1 MRRSNSTLGVVSQ
14 AIGTQGLIF
23 ASHKQDREID
33 MNMQLKYNSLAAATI
48 SLLLTLDTVSKAQAA
63 PPFIFALRRTEPVTT
78 LDYIDAQFTENL
90 VVEAEIME
98 GLVGFD
104 PQDEHLI
111 VPRLAKSYHRIDLY
125 TYVFRLRD
133 DVYFHSH
140 LHGQESLQAER
151 VTPEDVVFSLLRAKS
166 SPSAQQYKLDN
177 VESIKTVGRDLVKI
191 KLTRPDENFLSSL
204 ATAMGHVTCKGYYES
219 LGSDDASRK
228 AAFARAPV
236 GTGPFYLARPLVDG
250 RSIMLVRF
258 DRYRD
263 QDWIKSRAA
272 IKRIE
277 YRYYDSAADVLAGLE
292 RGDIGSASLML
303 STFGEGGFLDPK
315 KPPRFGGVYRLA
327 PPFLSLLAIN
337 LTKPELA
344 DPLIRELLNVAVNRA
359 KIEQICPQG
368 PGDLPAGYRYY
379 LEISKRYLQTKQA
392 SVLTLR
398 QSRQV
403 QERLR
408 ALQKRPFIL
417 LVRAGEDVT
426 REQIVKSVVDDLKTQ
441 LQLDVRIVRTN
452 QFPAELEAS
461 KPSYDLVYVDWT
473 PDTPSEREGLS
484 ILYPLFYS
492 QSRTNISHFSNHE
505 VDELFLQLQGVVD
518 KGAAENLYSRIQAR
532 LLENPPHIW
541 LPSVRSNTL
550 LYGRGYRSRIRPSSL
565 VYYSSFL
572 KHVERL
578 VK

>member
-1 MRRSNSTLGVVSQ
+1 
-14 AIGTQGLIF
+14 
-23 ASHKQDREID
+23 
-33 MNMQLKYNSLAAATI
+33 MNMQLKYNCLAVATI
-48 SLLLTLDTVSKAQAA
+48 SLLLTLDVVSKAQAA

-104 PQDEHLI
+104 PQNEHLI

-140 LHGQESLQAER
+140 LHGLKTLQAER
-151 VTPEDVVFSLLRAKS
+151 VTPEDVVFSLLRAEN

-177 VESIKTVGRDLVKI
+177 VESITTVGKDLVKI
-191 KLTRPDENFLSSL
+191 KLIKPDEDFLSRL

-228 AAFARAPV
+228 GAFARAPV
-236 GTGPFYLARPLVDG
+236 GTGPFYLARPLGDG
-250 RSIMLVRF
+250 RSIILLCF
-258 DRYRD
+258 DLYRD
-263 QDWIKSRAA
+263 QDWVKSQTA

-277 YRYYDSAADVLAGLE
+277 YRYYGSAADIFAGLD
-292 RGDIGSASLML
+292 RGEIGGASLML
-303 STFGEGGFLDPK
+303 SAFGEGGFLDTK
-315 KPPRFGGVYRLA
+315 IPPRFGGVYRLA

-344 DPLIRELLNVAVNRA
+344 DPFARKLLNAAVDKT
-359 KIEQICPQG
+359 KIEQICPHG
-368 PGDLPAGYRYY
+368 SAELPDGYRYY
-379 LEISKRYLQTKQA
+379 LEISKYYAQAKQA
-392 SVLTLR
+392 SVSELLR
-398 QSRQV
+398 SPEAQK
-403 QERLR
+403 RLR
-408 ALQKRPFIL
+408 ALQSRGPLIFF
-417 LVRAGEDVT
+417 VRAGDDAT
-426 REQIVKSVVDDLKTQ
+426 RDRIAASIAYDLKKG
-441 LQLDVRIVRTN
+441 LQLDVRIVKAE
-452 QFPAELEAS
+452 QFSSELDRS
-461 KPSYDLVYVDWT
+461 KPSYDLVYADWT
-473 PDTPSEREGLS
+473 PDTPGEREGLS

-492 QSRTNISHFSNHE
+492 KNRTNISHYSDPE
-505 VDELFLQLQGVVD
+505 VDRIFAKLQGIVD
-518 KGAAENLYSRIQAR
+518 KGTAESLYKRIQAR

-550 LYGRGYRSRIRPSSL
+550 LYGRGYRSKIRPSSL
-565 VYYSSFL
+565 VYYSCFL
-572 KHVERL
+572 KHAERL